1 MTVPVMPRLI
11 LLVLPLFLSTHAQH
25 IAQLARIIQDQN
37 HNHSHLV
44 SLSLNNEFF
53 SFDELLEVV
62 DIARGDGLSP
72 DCKED
77 MGALVKA
84 RLGIFEYPEFAEQ
97 VWMPMRDSAGKFH
110 QAILKGHIY
119 FAGHFS
125 ECVLINV
132 KMTGRDR
139 SFKADYFKID
149 VDAAFQPNVK
159 NGSCQVSDLGA
170 VIGWSF
176 GVCLPASCSSAELES
191 LFIAETAKHNPV
203 CAVHRTNDSIDPLD
217 AGFYVTVSIMGG
229 IFALCISSGLADF
242 FFSDFL
248 SDKAVSKSLLWRLFM
263 SFSLYS
269 NVASIFDTS
278 ASKKDGQIAPI
289 HCIRFF
295 SMCWVVL
302 GHMTGSVTSVIAN
315 PFDVLHLTKDLTT
328 EFILNAYFSV
338 DSFFFVGGLLLTF
351 LWFKSF
357 YRNPKQTNSRGA
369 WLMFYIHR
377 IIRLSAPYFMM
388 ILFYAFV
395 LPQMYRDSP
404 FNLNLLTQVDFCKE
418 TWWLEFTYLH
428 NIIDSTKQC
437 LGYNWYL
444 ATDMQIFFFTPI
456 IIIPLALKPVIGF
469 IVAAIIF
476 AISSALNI
484 FLVYH
489 YHWPSTMSFIGASD
503 PEMTDFE
510 DYDLYMYMSPI
521 IRCQVYIIGMLVGWF
536 LQTKKRMRINPV
548 INVTLWI
555 LTFAL
560 GLTLILGLHSQT
572 TGTLIPIFWRSMYSA
587 FSKPAWALVLSWI
600 VISCYY
606 GYGGPIN
613 SFMSW
618 HIWVPLGRLS
628 YCGYLVHYPII
639 YLTLSE
645 IHDENYFSS
654 FIDFVIRSLIPL
666 IAITYF
672 VSIFWSACFEISFG
686 KMEMLLLG
694 GHRMSALKTE
704 NLNKQRKPSNSK
716 VEEDAEYG
724 KIRL

>member
-1 MTVPVMPRLI
+1 MN
-11 LLVLPLFLSTHAQH
+11 FLKLS
-25 IAQLARIIQDQN
+25 I
-37 HNHSHLV
+37 SHEEMACPPTAKR
-44 SLSLNNEFF
+44 S
-53 SFDELLEVV
+53 
-62 DIARGDGLSP
+62 
-72 DCKED
+72 D
-77 MGALVKA
+77 MSALVKA

-125 ECVLINV
+125 ECVQINA

-149 VDAAFQPNVK
+149 VDMAFQPNVM
-159 NGSCQVSDLGA
+159 NGSCQVSNLGA
-170 VIGWSF
+170 VVGWSF
-176 GVCLPASCSSAELES
+176 GVCLPASCSSAELET
-191 LFIAETAKHNPV
+191 LFMAETAKHNPV
-203 CAVHRTNDSIDPLD
+203 CAIHRTNDSIDPLD
-217 AGFYVTVSIMGG
+217 AGFYV
-229 IFALCISSGLADF
+229 
-242 FFSDFL
+242 
-248 SDKAVSKSLLWRLFM
+248 
-263 SFSLYS
+263 
-269 NVASIFDTS
+269 
-278 ASKKDGQIAPI
+278 KDGQIAPI
-289 HCIRFF
+289 HCIP
-295 SMCWVVL
+295 
-302 GHMTGSVTSVIAN
+302 N
-315 PFDVLHLTKDLTT
+315 PIDVLDLTKDLTT

-357 YRNPKQTNSRGA
+357 YRNPKQTNSPGA

-388 ILFYAFV
+388 VLFYAFV

-428 NIIDSTKQC
+428 NIIDNTKQARC

-536 LQTKKRMRINPV
+536 LQTKKRMRINPA
-548 INVTLWI
+548 INVALWI

-560 GLTLILGLHSQT
+560 GLTIILGLHSQT
-572 TGTLIPIFWRSMYSA
+572 TGTLIPIFWR
-587 FSKPAWALVLSWI
+587 L
-600 VISCYY
+600 
-606 GYGGPIN
+606 
-613 SFMSW
+613 
-618 HIWVPLGRLS
+618 
-628 YCGYLVHYPII
+628 
-639 YLTLSE
+639 
-645 IHDENYFSS
+645 
-654 FIDFVIRSLIPL
+654 
-666 IAITYF
+666 
-672 VSIFWSACFEISFG
+672 
-686 KMEMLLLG
+686 
-694 GHRMSALKTE
+694 
-704 NLNKQRKPSNSK
+704 
-716 VEEDAEYG
+716 
-724 KIRL
+724 